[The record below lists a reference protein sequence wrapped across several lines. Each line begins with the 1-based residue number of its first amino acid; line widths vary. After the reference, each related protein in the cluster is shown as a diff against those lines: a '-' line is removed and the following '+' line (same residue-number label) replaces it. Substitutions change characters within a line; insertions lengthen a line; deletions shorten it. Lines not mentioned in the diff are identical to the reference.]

1 MWIGIGTGTIM
12 VVMGIERVGQPGWYG
27 PLACAGAA
35 GPVYVLCGTTSG
47 SVLRA
52 VGLDARVRWSR
63 SVGALGGQMRVA
75 PDGGVWLADEA
86 ALVETTASGAAG
98 RRVEFSCARDERIGT
113 FVLLP
118 DGFVVAWASHP
129 YRRVRVERTDGSGA
143 RRWSTELAGARLSH
157 EGVVEM
163 SAANGRRAEPM
174 APWRPRDLVPE
185 RWAGLLVSADRVL
198 ATYTDWSSGIG
209 MGFCLDLA
217 TGDLVWVTPPHPT
230 GERAI
235 AGPGGFLVGS
245 QGYGAFSTRLYDR
258 DGAVVVEWPSHGGL
272 LVSSRGRIRVV
283 ELDNDLS
290 SPQRVRRLHRDGSM
304 TDGPYLRGY
313 YTVGPVLSGD
323 GRAAFWRDGKLQ
335 IIDPDLSLHTLCE
348 GAGEGV
354 DRMLLLEGGR
364 LFFVLTT
371 DRAKGDG
378 SLVVADTDLAP
389 LDTGVWPCGES
400 DLHANPVRMRSSA
413 V

>member
-1 MWIGIGTGTIM
+1 MTR
-12 VVMGIERVGQPGWYG
+12 IERVGQPGWYG
-27 PLACAGAA
+27 PLACAGAT
-35 GPVYVLCGTTSG
+35 GPVYVVCGTTSG

-52 VGLDARVRWSR
+52 VDLDGRLRWSR
-63 SVGALGGQMRVA
+63 SVGALSGQMRVA
-75 PDGGVWLADEA
+75 PDGGVWLADDA
-86 ALVETTASGAAG
+86 ALVETTVQGAPG
-98 RRVEFSCARDERIGT
+98 RRVDLSRAPDERIGT
-113 FVLLP
+113 FVVLP
-118 DGFVVAWASHP
+118 DGFVVAWRSNP
-129 YRRVRVERTDGSGA
+129 YRSVRVERTDGSGA
-143 RRWSTELAGARLSH
+143 RRWSAELPDVHLSH

-163 SAANGRRAEPM
+163 SAANGWRAEPM
-174 APWRPRDLVPE
+174 PPWRPRDLAPE
-185 RWAGLLVSADRVL
+185 RRAGLLVSADRVL
-198 ATYTDWSSGIG
+198 ATYTEWSSGIG

-258 DGAVVVEWPSHGGL
+258 DGATVAEWPSHGGL

-283 ELDNDLS
+283 EMDNDLS
-290 SPQRVRRLHRDGSM
+290 SARRVRRLHRDGSM
-304 TDGPYLRGY
+304 TDGPYLPGH

-323 GRAAFWRDGKLQ
+323 GRAAFWRDGKLH
-335 IIDPDLSLHTLCE
+335 IIDADLSVHVLCE
-348 GAGEGV
+348 GEGEGV

-371 DRAKGDG
+371 DWAKGDG
-378 SLVVADTDLAP
+378 SLVIADTDLAP

-400 DLHANPVRMRSSA
+400 DLHANPVRCW
-413 V
+413 